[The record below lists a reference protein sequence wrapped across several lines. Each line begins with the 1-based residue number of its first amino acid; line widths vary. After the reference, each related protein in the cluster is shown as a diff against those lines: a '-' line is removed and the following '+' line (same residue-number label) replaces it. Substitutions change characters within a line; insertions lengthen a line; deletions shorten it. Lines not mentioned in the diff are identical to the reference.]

1 MCRAAVGFGNR
12 AWGNETVM
20 TYLKT
25 GVFNYSVPTGR
36 PVHWEV
42 GSPGRWTFSIC
53 LQQPVCGLAAGR
65 SQIYC
70 TLQDPNGKPGC
81 DFMGVNHYA
90 R

>member
-36 PVHWEV
+36 AVHWEV
-42 GSPGRWTFSIC
+42 GSPESWAPNTC
-53 LQQPVCGLAAGR
+53 LPKPVCRLAAGR
-65 SQIYC
+65 PQVQHV
-70 TLQDPNGKPGC
+70 LQDPNGKPGC

>member
-25 GVFNYSVPTGR
+25 GVFDYSVVAGR
-36 PVHWEV
+36 SVHWEV
-42 GSPGRWTFSIC
+42 SAPVADGQWLLAIFLSGPGKAHTSSSWCI
-53 LQQPVCGLAAGR
+53 
-65 SQIYC
+65 
-70 TLQDPNGKPGC
+70 LQDPNGKPGC